1 MKRRVPRGAVVALGA
16 AAIFLLGTLGQGQA
30 PAEAGDAASRQLAA
44 EVLAQHRAVVE
55 NQAQIEKKMETL
67 AESLRLARIY
77 ASRGGKG
84 GAK

>member
-1 MKRRVPRGAVVALGA
+1 MPRSPPILTTA
-16 AAIFLLGTLGQGQA
+16 AACRALTEIL
-30 PAEAGDAASRQLAA
+30 RQLAA

-67 AESLRLARIY
+67 AENLRLARIY